1 MSANWKY
8 RQNLIKN
15 ADNIIQLKQ
24 SIECVDQPIYPKSS
38 SNNTPF
44 LYTSCTE
51 KTQPMGYE
59 NSNLK
64 EMYLEKKM
72 MQCRMVAP
80 EIKLGQ

>member
-51 KTQPMGYE
+51 KTQPMG
-59 NSNLK
+59 S
-64 EMYLEKKM
+64 
-72 MQCRMVAP
+72 
-80 EIKLGQ
+80 